1 LQLIQ
6 SANARLARTD
16 IREMMISENLYT
28 FNQLNPNPIVLGT
41 AITSYCRQMNCFGL
55 EANVDAFLQS
65 KLGQSIKFYEDGT
78 LFIHEV
84 K

>member
-1 LQLIQ
+1 
-6 SANARLARTD
+6 
-16 IREMMISENLYT
+16 MISENLYT
-28 FNQLNPNPIVLGT
+28 FNQLNPES
-41 AITSYCRQMNCFGL
+41 AILANAIYTYCKHMNCFGL

-65 KLGQSIKFYEDGT
+65 RSGQSIKFYEDGT